1 MRTFI
6 KWFCG
11 LIFLLISYSIIS
23 TSIFG
28 SILFL
33 IAGILCIPPLLRLI
47 ESVKKK
53 PFTSGA
59 KRAIAI
65 WCVLIGSI
73 VYVSTSVNAS
83 SEAQEEAEREEELAI
98 SKLPTDQQIST
109 RKAKAKIKRKAA
121 IEKQFSSYDG
131 SHYKLKRYIKK
142 NMNDPDSYDHI
153 ETRFIDAE
161 THLVVTTKFRGA
173 NAFGAKV

>member
-47 ESVKKK
+47 EGGKKK
-53 PFTSGA
+53 PCASGA

-65 WCVLIGSI
+65 WCGLIGSL
-73 VYVSTSVNAS
+73 VYESKSVNAS
-83 SEAQEEAEREEELAI
+83 SEAKEESESEEKLAI
-98 SKLPTDQQIST
+98 AKSPTD
-109 RKAKAKIKRKAA
+109 
-121 IEKQFSSYDG
+121 
-131 SHYKLKRYIKK
+131 
-142 NMNDPDSYDHI
+142 
-153 ETRFIDAE
+153 
-161 THLVVTTKFRGA
+161 
-173 NAFGAKV
+173 